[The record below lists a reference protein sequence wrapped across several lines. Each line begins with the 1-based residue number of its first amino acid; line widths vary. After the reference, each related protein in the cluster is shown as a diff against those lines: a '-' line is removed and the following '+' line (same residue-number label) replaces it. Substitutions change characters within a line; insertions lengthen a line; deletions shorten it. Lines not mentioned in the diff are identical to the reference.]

1 MSVGYCHVSALPN
14 LELKIPPDLVALVVA
29 ALMWL
34 TSAVTPGLS
43 YPLLVRIVVAGV
55 LAVAGAGLI
64 IDARMMLARART
76 TWQPGT
82 PGRTAALVT
91 GGVYRFS
98 RNPIYLGML
107 LILVGWATAL
117 MSPVALGVSA
127 LFVPYMDRFQI
138 GPEERVLSALLGQS
152 YRDYLSAVRRW
163 L

>member
-1 MSVGYCHVSALPN
+1 VAN
-14 LELKIPPDLVALVVA
+14 LELKIPPDVVALVVA

-34 TSAVTPGLS
+34 ASAVTPELAF
-43 YPLLVRIVVAGV
+43 PLLVRILVAGV
-55 LAVAGAGLI
+55 PAVVGAGLI
-64 IDARMMLARART
+64 IDARVMLGRART
-76 TWQPGT
+76 TWQPST

-98 RNPIYLGML
+98 RNPMYLGML
-107 LILVGWATAL
+107 LILVGWAVAL

-152 YRDYLSAVRRW
+152 YRDYLSGVRRW

>member
-1 MSVGYCHVSALPN
+1 VQD
-14 LELKIPPDLVALVVA
+14 LELKIPPDVVALVLA

-34 TSAVTPGLS
+34 ASAVTPGLS
-43 YPLLVRIVVAGV
+43 FPLLVRVLVAGV
-55 LAVAGAGLI
+55 PAVVGAGLI
-64 IDARMMLARART
+64 IDARVMLGRART

-98 RNPIYLGML
+98 RNPMYLGML
-107 LILVGWATAL
+107 LILVGWAAAL

-127 LFVPYMDRFQI
+127 VFVPYMDRFQI
-138 GPEERVLSALLGQS
+138 WPEERVLSALLGQS
-152 YRDYLSAVRRW
+152 YRDYLSGVRRW

>member
-1 MSVGYCHVSALPN
+1 MPD
-14 LELKIPPDLVALVVA
+14 LELKIPPDIVALLIA

-34 TSAVTPGLS
+34 ASAVTPDLS
-43 YPLLVRIVVAGV
+43 FPLLVRILVSGV

-64 IDARMMLARART
+64 IDARVMLGRART

-98 RNPIYLGML
+98 RNPMYLGML
-107 LILVGWATAL
+107 LILVGWAAAL
-117 MSPVALGVSA
+117 MSPVALGISV

-152 YRDYLSAVRRW
+152 YRDYLSGVRRW

>member
-1 MSVGYCHVSALPN
+1 VPD
-14 LELKIPPDLVALVVA
+14 LELKIPPDAVALVVA

-34 TSAVTPGLS
+34 ASTVTPDLS
-43 YPLLVRIVVAGV
+43 FPLLVRILVAGV

-64 IDARMMLARART
+64 IDARVMLGRART

-98 RNPIYLGML
+98 RNPMYLGML
-107 LILVGWATAL
+107 LILVGWAAAL
-117 MSPVALGVSA
+117 MSPVALGVSVC
-127 LFVPYMDRFQI
+127 FVPYMDRFQI

-152 YRDYLSAVRRW
+152 YRDYLSGVRRW

>member
-1 MSVGYCHVSALPN
+1 VPD
-14 LELKIPPDLVALVVA
+14 LELKIPPDIVALLIA

-34 TSAVTPGLS
+34 ASAVTPDLS
-43 YPLLVRIVVAGV
+43 FPLLVRILVSGV

-64 IDARMMLARART
+64 IDARVMLGRART

-98 RNPIYLGML
+98 RNPMYLGML
-107 LILVGWATAL
+107 LILVGWAAAL
-117 MSPVALGVSA
+117 MSPVALGISV

-152 YRDYLSAVRRW
+152 YRDYLSGVRRW